1 MKKILHAQLWD
12 LHILARTTSMHTG
25 FFQEN
30 LQECFFFFS
39 VKVKSLPKVG
49 DIVNKMEVNI
59 KHGTLPSAL
68 PSHYINFLKFSLLP
82 TEILSVFQR
91 QSFL

>member
-1 MKKILHAQLWD
+1 MHSCGIYIYWQELPLCTLASFKKTYRNA
-12 LHILARTTSMHTG
+12 
-25 FFQEN
+25 
-30 LQECFFFFS
+30 FFFFS

-59 KHGTLPSAL
+59 KHGILSSAL